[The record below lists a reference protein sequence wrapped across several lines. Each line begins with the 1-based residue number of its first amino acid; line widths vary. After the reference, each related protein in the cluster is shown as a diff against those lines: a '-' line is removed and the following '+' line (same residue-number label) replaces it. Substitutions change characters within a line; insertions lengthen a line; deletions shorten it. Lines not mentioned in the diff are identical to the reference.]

1 MIDLIYNVAC
11 PNCGGPLAS
20 SRASKGLLCSS
31 CEPEFGGAKV
41 DDRFDLIQSHYSQ
54 LLSSGR
60 LLGFWEIQ
68 VNVSELKELVE
79 LFKSLT
85 GFEPRSI
92 QKYWLYR
99 MVEGE
104 SFTLSAPTGMGKT
117 TTLIVYSAYQ
127 LLKAQRILYVVP
139 SSSLRDQVV
148 SKLKAYLKVE
158 EEPKGFRAVTVNYLT
173 RNADELRNFA
183 PNIVVVDDADALLK
197 SGKSTDSLVKVLG
210 VDEEMYKA
218 AIELIRLRAILG
230 KSQETE
236 RVKELV
242 NKLNSRDLTYAQLLV
257 ASATLKPKGVKQ
269 RALRLLLKFDPTNA
283 QVYMR
288 NIIDAYTGTDLV
300 NTLSELE
307 GGTLVLVSRDYGQK
321 TIKALRDELE
331 NRGYRVALAVSG
343 RKFLEKFSEGKVD
356 VLIGSA
362 SYYGVAVRGIDE
374 PKRLYNVI
382 FYGVPKSRLRLQDY
396 LSNPLNTIR
405 VLSSGGQIDPGVADN
420 FLRLS
425 QGEITAIR
433 LALIKGDK
441 LTGRL
446 EELRA
451 KAEVLRER
459 AIELVRNAL
468 NTKESL
474 EISNA
479 LVAKEKGDIF
489 VYIPDVVTYIQGSG
503 RSSRLTPHGL
513 TLGLT
518 VTLVDN
524 EPLYWLL
531 VKKLRR
537 MGVEVD
543 PRRLEDLNLDDIKAS
558 QRESRE
564 GKGREVDVKTALIVV
579 ESPTKAKTIARLFN
593 GSGPRQVNGV
603 YVYDAIIPVGD
614 KILVSTLIATRGHL
628 FDLTVDSKGL
638 YGIEVSGNEVK
649 LHYEW
654 IKRCKDCGRAFSS
667 AKNSC
672 PYCGS
677 ENVMSSS
684 AIGKAVQRLAVQVD
698 EVYIATDP
706 DTEGEKIAFDV
717 FNLVR
722 PLNPQVFR
730 VEYHEVT
737 RNGILH
743 ALSRRREIDVN
754 LVNAQLVRRV
764 EDRLIGFELSR
775 ALKDALGDVNN
786 GSGRVQG
793 PVLKWLVARYKEYL
807 DKRGYIASV
816 VLGNYRFTVFLGN
829 EKREKL
835 RVKVRKLVERTG
847 ELNPL
852 PPFTTDELLQAASTE
867 LKLSPH
873 VTMRLA
879 QDLFEMGLITYHRT
893 DSTHVSAVGISIAQ
907 DYLKSKGLEADFVP
921 RKWGEEGT
929 HEAIRPT
936 SPIDA
941 EGLSELRL
949 TNRFYAAL
957 TGLHIRLYDLIFRR
971 FVASQMGSATVRLSK
986 FEVEV
991 EGVERREVE
1000 LLTAIEGGFSKL
1012 YSLRTYSVPEGE
1024 FEVKVKPYKASA
1036 VHLPDYAEII
1046 RKMKENNIGRP
1057 STYAKTVQSI
1067 IRHGYAVES
1076 RRSKKLVVTKR
1087 GMNAFTVLSTKF
1099 SEFID
1104 EKRTADLL
1112 SKIDM
1117 IARGEASPEEAIAG
1131 TITEVLSAPSV
1142 LPSDS
1147 YNYV

>member
-1 MIDLIYNVAC
+1 MIDLIYNAAC
-11 PNCGGPLAS
+11 PNCGGPLTS
-20 SRASKGLLCSS
+20 SRASKGMLCSS
-31 CEPEFGGAKV
+31 CEPEFSGVKV
-41 DDRFDLIQSHYSQ
+41 NDRFDLIQSHYSQ
-54 LLSSGR
+54 LLNSGK

-68 VNVSELKELVE
+68 VNVSELKELTE

-127 LLKAQRILYVVP
+127 LLKGQRALYVVP

-148 SKLKAYLKVE
+148 SKLKAYLNIK
-158 EEPKGFRAVTVNYLT
+158 EEPERFRAVTVNYLT
-173 RNADELRNFA
+173 RNTDELRNFS
-183 PNIVVVDDADALLK
+183 PNLVVVDDADALLK
-197 SGKSTDSLVKVLG
+197 SGKSTDSLIKVLG
-210 VDEEMYKA
+210 IDEETYRA
-218 AIELIRLRAILG
+218 AIELIRLKTVLG
-230 KSQETE
+230 KFQETE
-236 RVKELV
+236 RVKELL
-242 NKLNSRDLTYAQLLV
+242 NKLNSRNLTYAQLLV
-257 ASATLKPKGVKQ
+257 ASATLKPKGIKQ

-288 NIIDAYTGTDLV
+288 NIIDAYTGRDLV
-300 NTLSELE
+300 KTLSKLE
-307 GGTLVLVSRDYGQK
+307 GGTLILVSRDYGQK
-321 TIKALRDELE
+321 TIKALKDELE

-343 RKFLEKFSEGKVD
+343 RKFLEKFSEGKTD
-356 VLIGSA
+356 ILIGSA

-374 PKRLYNVI
+374 PKRLYNVV
-382 FYGVPKSRLRLQDY
+382 FYGVPKTRLKLADY
-396 LSNPLNTIR
+396 FSNPLNAIR
-405 VLSSGGQIDPGVADN
+405 VLSLEGQMDPGVADS
-420 FLRLS
+420 FLRLT

-433 LALIKGDK
+433 LALIKGGR

-451 KAEVLRER
+451 KAEDLRER
-459 AIELVRNAL
+459 ALDLVRNAL

-474 EISNA
+474 EINNA
-479 LVAKEKGDIF
+479 LIVKEKGDMF
-489 VYIPDVVTYIQGSG
+489 VYIPDAVTYIQGSG
-503 RSSRLTPHGL
+503 RSSRLTPYGL

-518 VTLVDN
+518 VTLIDS

-537 MGVEVD
+537 MGVEIN
-543 PRRLEDLNLDDIKAS
+543 PRRLEDLDLDAVKIS
-558 QRESRE
+558 QIESRE
-564 GKGREVDVKTALIVV
+564 GKGKEVDVKTALIVV
-579 ESPTKAKTIARLFN
+579 ESPIKAKTITRLFN

-614 KILVSTLIATRGHL
+614 RILVSTLIATRGHL
-628 FDLTVDSKGL
+628 FDLTVDGKGL
-638 YGIEVSGNEVK
+638 YGIEFSGNEVR

-654 IKRCKDCGRAFSS
+654 IKRCKDCGRAFTS
-667 AKNSC
+667 AKSSC

-677 ENVMSSS
+677 ENVISSS
-684 AIGKAVQRLAVQVD
+684 AIGKAIQRLAVQVD

-737 RNGILH
+737 RNGILG
-743 ALSRRREIDVN
+743 ALSRRREINVN

-775 ALKDALGDVNN
+775 ALKNALGDVNN

-807 DKRGYIASV
+807 EKRGYVANV

-835 RVKVRKLVERTG
+835 RVKVRKLGERTG

-852 PPFTTDELLQAASTE
+852 PPFTTDELLQVASTE
-867 LKLSPH
+867 LKFPPH

-921 RKWGEEGT
+921 RKWGNEGT

-936 SPIDA
+936 SVIDA
-941 EGLSELRL
+941 EGLFELRL
-949 TNRFYAAL
+949 TNRFYATL
-957 TGLHIRLYDLIFRR
+957 TGLHVKLYDLIFRR
-971 FVASQMGSATVRLSK
+971 FVASQMRTATARFSR
-986 FEVEV
+986 FEIEV

-1000 LLTAIEGGFSKL
+1000 LLTTLEGGFSKL
-1012 YSLRTYSVPEGE
+1012 YALRTFSVPEGE
-1024 FEVKVKPYKASA
+1024 FEIEVKPYKASA

-1057 STYAKTVQSI
+1057 STYAKTIQSI

-1076 RRSKKLVVTKR
+1076 KRSKKLVVTRR
-1087 GMNAFTVLSTKF
+1087 GINAFTVLSSRF

-1112 SKIDM
+1112 NKIDM
-1117 IARGEASPEEAIAG
+1117 IAKGEASPEEAITG
-1131 TITEVLSAPSV
+1131 TIAEVLSASSV

-1147 YNYV
+1147 YNYI